1 MDIKAKMVKENHDGS
16 ADFNITFDQEG
27 MELLIQWG
35 FVAMLKE
42 GIKNKH
48 YNPQVKLE
56 AVDERKTKTRNRKLQ
71 K

>member
-1 MDIKAKMVKENHDGS
+1 MDITAKMVKENSDGS

-27 MELLIQWG
+27 LELLVQWG

-42 GIKNKH
+42 AIKNKE
-48 YNPQVKLE
+48 YNPQIQMEKT
-56 AVDERKTKTRNRKLQ
+56 DERKTKTRNRKVQ

>member
-1 MDIKAKMVKENHDGS
+1 MDIKAKMVKENPDGS

-42 GIKNKH
+42 AVKNKE
-48 YNPQVKLE
+48 YNPQVKME
-56 AVDERKTKTRNRKLQ
+56 SADERKTKTRNRTIQ